1 MKSDTLAIRILL
13 CTAAVLLLALVFV
26 PKPATA
32 ETAIKDGD
40 YLVCTFETTGPSDAL
55 YIAETRQ
62 YGTIAVFVYDQKLKM
77 LVPQA
82 VRRIDE
88 AFVAR

>member
-40 YLVCTFETTGPSDAL
+40 YLVCTFEIGRAH
-55 YIAETRQ
+55 
-62 YGTIAVFVYDQKLKM
+62 V
-77 LVPQA
+77 
-82 VRRIDE
+82 
-88 AFVAR
+88 

>member
-1 MKSDTLAIRILL
+1 MKSDTIAIRILL
-13 CTAAVLLLALVFV
+13 CTAAALLLALVFV

-32 ETAIKDGD
+32 EVSVKDGD
-40 YLVCTFETTGPSDAL
+40 YLVCSYPTTTGSDAV

-62 YGTIAVFVYDQKLKM
+62 YGTVAVFVYDGKQKM

-88 AFVAR
+88 AFTLR

>member
-1 MKSDTLAIRILL
+1 MKSDTIAIRILL
-13 CTAAVLLLALVFV
+13 CTAAALLLALVFV

-32 ETAIKDGD
+32 GPTIKDGD
-40 YLVCTFETTGPSDAL
+40 YLVCTYPLAGGDEAV
-55 YIAETRQ
+55 YVAETRQ
-62 YGTIAVFVYDQKLKM
+62 YGTIAIFAYDRKLKG

-88 AFVAR
+88 AFIAR